1 MRRIAGYLGA
11 HKVRLIWGGLMLLLT
26 NAAAMGIPQLF
37 RRAVDAIRGGADAD
51 TLQGLA
57 LGLVVLAACGALFRT
72 LSRIHIFYTAR
83 DVEMDVRSDLY
94 RHLSGLEPDYFHRN
108 PPGELMS
115 RATGDMTQVRMMLGP
130 GALNAANTV
139 IAYAFAIP
147 LMAMISVELT
157 LLTLAIYPP
166 ALLLIR
172 WVARRLYQRNFA
184 QRQAM
189 GELSNFSQENL
200 SGMHVIRA
208 FNREAQREARF
219 ASLNDNYYRESV
231 RLARARAGMQRL
243 VTAVGSLG
251 VLLAIYFGAR
261 SALSGAVT
269 VGELVALGEYMAL
282 LSWPTFAMGWV
293 LTMWQRGLAAAE
305 RIDELFGAQPR
316 IHSGA
321 ARPAS
326 LEPRIRVDALDLEL
340 GGRRALDTVSL
351 EVKPGQTLGLVGPIG
366 GGKTVLLQALMRLVE
381 VPRGAIWLGGY
392 DVTQLELAQLRA
404 QFGYVPQQH
413 VLFSRSLA
421 ENVAFGRPGAS
432 HRAVEDAL
440 AAAAFRLDAQ
450 AFPEGLQTPVGE
462 RGITLSGGQKQRVSI
477 ARATLLQPPILLL
490 DDALSSVDAQTEQR
504 ILDALTE
511 QRSGRTTII
520 VAHRVSA
527 VEHADEIV
535 VLDGGK
541 VSERGRHA
549 DLMRRDG
556 WYACM
561 ARRQQ
566 GQQTTTHARRHTE
579 LVDAP

>member
-1 MRRIAGYLGA
+1 M
-11 HKVRLIWGGLMLLLT
+11 
-26 NAAAMGIPQLF
+26 
-37 RRAVDAIRGGADAD
+37 
-51 TLQGLA
+51 
-57 LGLVVLAACGALFRT
+57 
-72 LSRIHIFYTAR
+72 
-83 DVEMDVRSDLY
+83 
-94 RHLSGLEPDYFHRN
+94 
-108 PPGELMS
+108 
-115 RATGDMTQVRMMLGP
+115 
-130 GALNAANTV
+130 
-139 IAYAFAIP
+139 
-147 LMAMISVELT
+147 
-157 LLTLAIYPP
+157 
-166 ALLLIR
+166 
-172 WVARRLYQRNFA
+172 
-184 QRQAM
+184 
-189 GELSNFSQENL
+189 
-200 SGMHVIRA
+200 
-208 FNREAQREARF
+208 
-219 ASLNDNYYRESV
+219 
-231 RLARARAGMQRL
+231 
-243 VTAVGSLG
+243 
-251 VLLAIYFGAR
+251 
-261 SALSGAVT
+261 
-269 VGELVALGEYMAL
+269 
-282 LSWPTFAMGWV
+282 
-293 LTMWQRGLAAAE
+293 
-305 RIDELFGAQPR
+305 
-316 IHSGA
+316 
-321 ARPAS
+321 
-326 LEPRIRVDALDLEL
+326 
-340 GGRRALDTVSL
+340 
-351 EVKPGQTLGLVGPIG
+351 
-366 GGKTVLLQALMRLVE
+366 
-381 VPRGAIWLGGY
+381 
-392 DVTQLELAQLRA
+392 TQLELAQLRA